1 MSQPSAL
8 LQVMIGAA
16 RKAGR
21 PMARDFGEVQALQV
35 SKKGPGDFVT
45 SADLK
50 AEQTLF
56 EILTE
61 ARPGYG
67 FLGEER
73 GLVEGTDKTHT
84 WIVDPIDGTSNF
96 MHAMPHFAVNIAL
109 RRDGKIVAGVTYNPI
124 QNELFWAEHGKGAF
138 LNDTRIRATGRNRLE
153 DALIGM
159 GAPFVGRPG
168 HAQYFKELHQLT
180 QRVAGV
186 RRLGSAALDMAW
198 VAAGRYDGYWERNL
212 NPWDVGAGII
222 IIEEAGGMV
231 TAVDPDGDPQ
241 SGQSICAANVD
252 LHPQL
257 LERLR
262 AAGAP

>member
-1 MSQPSAL
+1 
-8 LQVMIGAA
+8 MINAA

-35 SKKGPGDFVT
+35 SRKGPGDFVT
-45 SADLK
+45 SADIK

-56 EILTE
+56 EALTE
-61 ARPGYG
+61 GRPGYG

-73 GLVEGTDKTHT
+73 GLIEGTDKTHT

-96 MHAMPHFAVNIAL
+96 MHGMPHFAVNIAL

-124 QNELFWAEHGKGAF
+124 LNELFWAENGKGAF
-138 LNDTRIRATGRNRLE
+138 LNDTRIRVAARSRLE

-186 RRLGSAALDMAW
+186 RRLGSAALDLAW
-198 VAAGRYDGYWERNL
+198 VACGRYDGYWERNL

-222 IIEEAGGMV
+222 IVAEAGGLV
-231 TAVDPDGDPQ
+231 SAVEHSDDPQ
-241 SGQSICAANVD
+241 TGLSICAGNGD
-252 LHPQL
+252 IHPL
-257 LERLR
+257 LLDRLR
-262 AAGAP
+262 AAGAPG